1 MTSNKFLNN
10 SKFKVTIPSPSPTL
24 YVTVARYW
32 SPETSAQLVEHR
44 DCQLTL
50 STSFHQ
56 GAVPIQTNRIAA
68 LVSLSKP
75 STSRPRF
82 SPSSRSSFA
91 AQVGGEW
98 FSLSMRWLASKK
110 PESSGR
116 WHVST
121 VTYRPVLYQSSSR
134 TENPSWLYGII
145 KKETKFAS
153 GWYQTED
160 RNFIGL
166 GSPSGWLELTMGSF
180 LETCHHVEGRERVER
195 SGMTRS
201 RGRSILWTRI
211 SICVFSTNG
220 EIEDIYGQI
229 TLVVSSKLL
238 TWILVTEERLFDV
251 KSKHRSTKIDLYY
264 WNCEFRSWWLERF
277 LDLEYRCM
285 KQVILVVLLKL
296 WTWILVTK
304 ETLRLG

>member
-32 SPETSAQLVEHR
+32 SPETSAQPVEHR

-50 STSFHQ
+50 STTFHQ

-121 VTYRPVLYQSSSR
+121 VTYRPVLVPVKLKNRKPFVVIRNNQKRDKVRVRMVSNGGPKFHWAWKSVRMARIDHGILSWDLSPRRR
-134 TENPSWLYGII
+134 TGEELNDREWLDLEDARFCELGFLFVSW
-145 KKETKFAS
+145 AS
-153 GWYQTED
+153 Y
-160 RNFIGL
+160 
-166 GSPSGWLELTMGSF
+166 
-180 LETCHHVEGRERVER
+180 
-195 SGMTRS
+195 
-201 RGRSILWTRI
+201 
-211 SICVFSTNG
+211 STNG

-238 TWILVTEERLFDV
+238 TWILVIEERLFDLNGREV
-251 KSKHRSTKIDLYY
+251 
-264 WNCEFRSWWLERF
+264 EA
-277 LDLEYRCM
+277 
-285 KQVILVVLLKL
+285 
-296 WTWILVTK
+296 
-304 ETLRLG
+304 

>member
-32 SPETSAQLVEHR
+32 SPETSAQPVEHR

-50 STSFHQ
+50 STTFHQ

-75 STSRPRF
+75 LTSRPRF

-180 LETCHHVEGRERVER
+180 LETCHRVEGRERVER

-211 SICVFSTNG
+211 SICVLSFVFDKRWNRRHLWTDYTCCFF
-220 EIEDIYGQI
+220 EIIN
-229 TLVVSSKLL
+229 L
-238 TWILVTEERLFDV
+238 
-251 KSKHRSTKIDLYY
+251 DLGD
-264 WNCEFRSWWLERF
+264 WRETFWLERTWSRSI
-277 LDLEYRCM
+277 DLQ
-285 KQVILVVLLKL
+285 K
-296 WTWILVTK
+296 
-304 ETLRLG
+304 

>member
-32 SPETSAQLVEHR
+32 SPETSAQPVEHR

-75 STSRPRF
+75 LTSRPRF

-121 VTYRPVLYQSSSR
+121 VTYRPVLVPVKLKNRKPFVVIRNNQKRDKVRVRMVSNGGPKFHWAWKSVRMARVDHGILSWDLSPRRRTGEGWTIGNDSISR
-134 TENPSWLYGII
+134 TLDFVNSDFYLCLFDKRWN
-145 KKETKFAS
+145 
-153 GWYQTED
+153 
-160 RNFIGL
+160 RR
-166 GSPSGWLELTMGSF
+166 
-180 LETCHHVEGRERVER
+180 H
-195 SGMTRS
+195 
-201 RGRSILWTRI
+201 LWTDYT
-211 SICVFSTNG
+211 CCFF
-220 EIEDIYGQI
+220 EII
-229 TLVVSSKLL
+229 
-238 TWILVTEERLFDV
+238 
-251 KSKHRSTKIDLYY
+251 
-264 WNCEFRSWWLERF
+264 N
-277 LDLEYRCM
+277 LDLGD
-285 KQVILVVLLKL
+285 
-296 WTWILVTK
+296 WG
-304 ETLRLG
+304 ETFWREVEA